1 MSVGGACDMLLASG
15 VQQEVT
21 GHMRL
26 GTCGY
31 IIKDY
36 DICLAK
42 NALLYFESASCH
54 FIGCPT

>member
-1 MSVGGACDMLLASG
+1 MLLASG

-54 FIGCPT
+54 FIGCPTQRAML